1 MHVATW
7 SVDREK
13 KVTLNTPFIRSTFW
27 LSWISFNLCDRLQYF
42 MVNTQCTW
50 VSVLNE
56 IEANTNC
63 GYFSFSSVLT
73 GDIGLYRIILRQYCI
88 SESIIKK
95 HKMPTSTAISKFS
108 VKPYTLCFV
117 ILRTIR
123 RKKSIRLSEFKTK
136 PVLTLICASLR
147 HFWSHSNIYQHLN
160 YS

>member
-7 SVDREK
+7 SVDRVK
-13 KVTLNTPFIRSTFW
+13 KVILNTPFIRSIFC
-27 LSWISFNLCDRLQYF
+27 LSWISFSLCDRLQYF

-50 VSVLNE
+50 VSVLRE

-73 GDIGLYRIILRQYCI
+73 LDFGLDRIIRRQYCI

-95 HKMPTSTAISKFS
+95 HKMPTSTATSNLS
-108 VKPYTLCFV
+108 VKPYTLCLEV
-117 ILRTIR
+117 LRTIR
-123 RKKSIRLSEFKTK
+123 KRKSIRLSEFKTK
-136 PVLTLICASLR
+136 PVLTLIYASLR